1 MTFAGEKPD
10 IQTLPE
16 FQLAASTRR
25 LIEETAAGMTW
36 TEQWEWLQV
45 GILREAGRLT
55 QTLEEGYQSE
65 LVAEWI
71 LGIGSCRNA
80 VVMSDY
86 IFTFL
91 KGQSMLEAGK
101 ADPIL
106 NSLKQLMT
114 AIIALS
120 NDLRQELASR
130 RSRASN

>member
-10 IQTLPE
+10 VHSLPE
-16 FQLAASTRR
+16 YKLAASTRE
-25 LIEETAAGMTW
+25 LIEATTAGMTW
-36 TEQWEWLQV
+36 TTQWEWLQA
-45 GILREAGRLT
+45 GILRESGRLT
-55 QTLEEGYQSE
+55 RTLEDGYESD

-91 KGQSMLEAGK
+91 KGQEMMPDEK

-106 NSLKQLMT
+106 KSLDELMK
-114 AIIALS
+114 AIMALS
-120 NDLRQELASR
+120 QRLRRELTQKV
-130 RSRASN
+130 SN

>member
-10 IQTLPE
+10 IHGLPE
-16 FQLAASTRR
+16 YKLAASTRE
-25 LIEETAAGMTW
+25 LIEETVAGMTW
-36 TEQWEWLQV
+36 TRDWEWLRV

-55 QTLEEGYQSE
+55 QTLEDGYTSD
-65 LVAEWI
+65 LMAEWI

-91 KGQSMLEAGK
+91 KGQSMLEEAK

-106 NSLKQLMT
+106 SSLKDLMA
-114 AIIALS
+114 AIMALS
-120 NDLRQELASR
+120 QQLRQDLAAR
-130 RSRASN
+130 RSKTK